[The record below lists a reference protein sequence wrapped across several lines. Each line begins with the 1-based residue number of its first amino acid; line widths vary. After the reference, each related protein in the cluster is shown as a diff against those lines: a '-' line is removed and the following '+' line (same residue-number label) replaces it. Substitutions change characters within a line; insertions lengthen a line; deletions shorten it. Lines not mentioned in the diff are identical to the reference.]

1 MIKHAAWSQVFV
13 KGNFRRM
20 QNHYMTSG
28 MSVSQNIQY
37 QSQDPGNV
45 QNYNSQQQ
53 ITLTQPSSVGPTV
66 QQTSSLHHKGPSSV
80 PSAIYTHYHPGKVL

>member
-1 MIKHAAWSQVFV
+1 M
-13 KGNFRRM
+13 
-20 QNHYMTSG
+20 SG
-28 MSVSQNIQY
+28 PQSIQY

-53 ITLTQPSSVGPTV
+53 ITLTQPSSVGPAV

-80 PSAIYTHYHPGKVL
+80 PPAVYTQYHPGDKVL